1 MERDLVYLGICLIY
15 FSPLLIFGL
24 FVVVLGKTL
33 HSERQWVREISCLIS
48 VALVPLI
55 TTACFVSYTLYILMN
70 TDWD

>member
-1 MERDLVYLGICLIY
+1 MVHELFYLGICLIY

-33 HSERQWVREISCLIS
+33 HSERRWVRGISCVLS

-55 TTACFVSYTLYILMN
+55 TTACFASYVLYTLMN
-70 TDWD
+70 TDWN